1 MQKRL
6 QRKAGSRLPNI
17 LRNTVFF
24 FDFFE
29 IDVFEVGFNFLYFQ
43 ALAQVSEEAHI
54 PVGDPDEGE
63 KCEQITAPVVVEQFE
78 TGDHQKNQTDIVA
91 EAVFASEKVEKL
103 ALEKRF
109 GSTADILAIFS
120 RFPENLLVGDC
131 PGDAGNRNGD
141 KKEMDYLCV

>member
-43 ALAQVSEEAHI
+43 TLAEVSEKAHI

-78 TGDHQKNQTDIVA
+78 TGDDQKNQTDVVA

-103 ALEKRF
+103 TLEKRF
-109 GSTADILAIFS
+109 GSTADILAILSGFA
-120 RFPENLLVGDC
+120 ENLLVGDS
-131 PGDAGNRNGD
+131 PGDAGNRNGN
-141 KKEMDYLCV
+141 KKEVDNLCV